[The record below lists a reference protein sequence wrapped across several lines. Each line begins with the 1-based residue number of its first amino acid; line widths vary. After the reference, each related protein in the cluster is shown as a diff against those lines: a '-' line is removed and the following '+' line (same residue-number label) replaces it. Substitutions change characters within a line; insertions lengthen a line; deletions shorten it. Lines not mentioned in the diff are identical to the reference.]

1 MVGLIVD
8 KGAPLSCCGEAMKEV
23 VPNTVEAS
31 REKHL
36 PVVAFTGGALSVS
49 IGQVEHPMSD
59 EHRIEFV
66 YVETEN
72 GGLRRSLNAGD
83 KPFLSVA
90 LEDESPVAV
99 YAYCNLHGLWK
110 TDVE

>member
-1 MVGLIVD
+1 MAGLIVS

-36 PVVAFTGGALSVS
+36 PVLAYTGDAIDVSV
-49 IGQVEHPMSD
+49 GQTEHPMAE

-72 GGLRRSLNAGD
+72 GGLRRRLNAGD
-83 KPFLSVA
+83 KPFLSIA
-90 LEDESPVAV
+90 LGDEAPVAV
-99 YAYCNLHGLWK
+99 YACCNLHGLWK
-110 TDVE
+110 TDVS